1 MKLFLKLFLF
11 LLINVSAKAFDF
23 NNIYNVK
30 TYSST
35 TLEINDTNLVDEKN
49 SESLIENINNLNEA
63 LDVKSKEL
71 IKQNRNRKTVK
82 YKGPIEDIFTENA
95 DSVVFIGNRKN
106 NRIQGVGSGLI
117 IKHKNKLKIITNWHV
132 IEDADELDVWLKP
145 EKQIDERF
153 LIQNVDSY
161 NAKIYNIDKR
171 KDLAILE
178 IPNLSLRIK
187 SINFKE
193 FKKIRHGESLFV
205 IGHPR
210 GQLWSFNEG
219 RVSNIWPNYDW
230 KYKGSSHK
238 ANVIQHQVPVS
249 PGNSGGPVFNKNK
262 ELVGI
267 VTFVDPEGQNLNF
280 AVAVDDVID
289 FLNEKPKKVKKKKN
303 NKWIKKKDKGSTWI
317 KKKEKKKKTDG
328 SIDLSNAKEA
338 DINNNGTIDAWL
350 IDENNNGIYEIAYGD
365 TDENGIIDLLVMDK
379 NENKIYEFTF
389 IDSDEDGNPNIAK
402 YDKDEDGK
410 DDVIAYDYDQD
421 GEWDKY
427 ENI

>member
-11 LLINVSAKAFDF
+11 LLISVSANAFDF

-35 TLEINDTNLVDEKN
+35 TLEINDTNLIDEKN
-49 SESLIENINNLNEA
+49 SESLITNINNLNEA
-63 LDVKSKEL
+63 LEEKSQEL
-71 IKQNRNRKTVK
+71 IKQNRDRKTVK
-82 YKGPIEDIFTENA
+82 YKGPIEDIFTDNA
-95 DSVVFIGNRKN
+95 NSVVFIGNRKN
-106 NRIQGVGSGLI
+106 NRIQGIGTGFV

-132 IEDADELDVWLKP
+132 IADADKLDVWLKP
-145 EKQIDERF
+145 EKQVDENF
-153 LIQNVDSY
+153 LIQNVNSY
-161 NAKIYNIDKR
+161 NAKIFNIDKR

-178 IPNLSLRIK
+178 VPKLSLKIK
-187 SINFKE
+187 PLNFKE
-193 FKKIRHGESLFV
+193 FNKIRHGESLFV
-205 IGHPR
+205 IGHPN

-230 KYKGSSHK
+230 KYKRSNHK

-249 PGNSGGPVFNKNK
+249 PGNSGGPVFSKDK

-280 AVAVDDVID
+280 AVAADDVID
-289 FLNEKPKKVKKKKN
+289 FLNEKPKKIKKSKN

-317 KKKEKKKKTDG
+317 KKKDKKKKTDG

-338 DINNNGTIDAWL
+338 DINNNGIIDAWL

-365 TDENGIIDLLVMDK
+365 TDENGIVDLLVMDK

-389 IDSDEDGNPNIAK
+389 VDSDEDGNPNIAK
-402 YDKDEDGK
+402 YDNDEDGK

-421 GEWDKY
+421 GEWDKF

>member
-1 MKLFLKLFLF
+1 MMKLFLKLLML
-11 LLINVSAKAFDF
+11 LLISVSANAFDF

-35 TLEINDTNLVDEKN
+35 ILEINDTNLIDKKN
-49 SESLIENINNLNEA
+49 AESFIANIKNLNEA
-63 LDVKSKEL
+63 LEVKSKEL
-71 IKQNRNRKTVK
+71 IKQNRDRKTIK

-106 NRIQGVGSGLI
+106 NRIQGVGSGFI
-117 IKHKNKLKIITNWHV
+117 IKHKNNLKIITNWHV
-132 IEDADELDVWLKP
+132 IEDADKLDVWLRPK
-145 EKQIDERF
+145 KKVDEHF

-178 IPNLSLRIK
+178 VPNLSLRIK
-187 SINFKE
+187 SVNFKE
-193 FKKIRHGESLFV
+193 FNRIRHGESLFV

-280 AVAVDDVID
+280 AVAADDVID
-289 FLNEKPKKVKKKKN
+289 FLDEKPKKIEKKKN
-303 NKWIKKKDKGSTWI
+303 NNWIKKKKKGSTWI
-317 KKKEKKKKTDG
+317 KKKDKKKKQMVL
-328 SIDLSNAKEA
+328 SIYLMLKKQ
-338 DINNNGTIDAWL
+338 I
-350 IDENNNGIYEIAYGD
+350 
-365 TDENGIIDLLVMDK
+365 
-379 NENKIYEFTF
+379 
-389 IDSDEDGNPNIAK
+389 
-402 YDKDEDGK
+402 
-410 DDVIAYDYDQD
+410 
-421 GEWDKY
+421 
-427 ENI
+427 

>member
-11 LLINVSAKAFDF
+11 LLISVPANAFDF
-23 NNIYNVK
+23 NNIYNIK
-30 TYSST
+30 IFSST
-35 TLEINDTNLVDEKN
+35 TLEINDTNLIDEKN
-49 SESLIENINNLNEA
+49 SESLIANIDNLNEA

-71 IKQNRNRKTVK
+71 IKQNRDRKTLK

-95 DSVVFIGNRKN
+95 NSVVFIGNRKKN
-106 NRIQGVGSGLI
+106 DIQGIGSGLI
-117 IKHKNKLKIITNWHV
+117 INHKNKLKIITNWHV
-132 IEDADELDVWLKP
+132 IDGADKLDVWLKP
-145 EKQIDERF
+145 EKQVDEYF

-161 NAKIYNIDKR
+161 NAKIFNVDEK

-178 IPNLSLRIK
+178 VPNLSVEIK
-187 SINFKE
+187 PLNFKK
-193 FKKIRHGESLFV
+193 FNKIRHGESLFV
-205 IGHPR
+205 IGHPN

-219 RVSNIWPNYDW
+219 RVSNIWPNFDW
-230 KYKGSSHK
+230 KYKRSNHK
-238 ANVIQHQVPVS
+238 ANIIQHQVPVS
-249 PGNSGGPVFNKNK
+249 PGNSGGPVFNKNN

-280 AVAVDDVID
+280 AVAVDDVIA
-289 FLNEKPKKVKKKKN
+289 FLNEKPKKIEKTKN
-303 NKWIKKKDKGSTWI
+303 NNWIKKKDKGSTWI
-317 KKKEKKKKTDG
+317 KKKDKKKKTDG
-328 SIDLSNAKEA
+328 SIDLSNAQEA

-350 IDENNNGIYEIAYGD
+350 IDENSNGIYEIAYGD

-421 GEWDKY
+421 GEWDKF
-427 ENI
+427 ENT

>member
-1 MKLFLKLFLF
+1 MKLFLKLLML
-11 LLINVSAKAFDF
+11 LLISVSANAFDF

-35 TLEINDTNLVDEKN
+35 ILEINDTNLIDKKN
-49 SESLIENINNLNEA
+49 AESFIANIKNLNEA
-63 LDVKSKEL
+63 LEVKSKEL
-71 IKQNRNRKTVK
+71 IKQNRDRKTIK

-106 NRIQGVGSGLI
+106 NRIQGVGSGFI
-117 IKHKNKLKIITNWHV
+117 IKHKNNLKIITNWHV
-132 IEDADELDVWLKP
+132 IEDADKLDVWLRPK
-145 EKQIDERF
+145 KKVDEHF

-178 IPNLSLRIK
+178 VPNLSLRIK
-187 SINFKE
+187 SVNFKE
-193 FKKIRHGESLFV
+193 FNRIRHGESLFV

-280 AVAVDDVID
+280 AVAADDVID
-289 FLNEKPKKVKKKKN
+289 FLDEKPKKIEKKKN
-303 NKWIKKKDKGSTWI
+303 NNWIKKKKKGSTWI
-317 KKKEKKKKTDG
+317 KKKDKKKKTDG

-350 IDENNNGIYEIAYGD
+350 IDKNNNGIYEIAYGD
-365 TDENGIIDLLVMDK
+365 TDENGIIDILIIDK
-379 NENKIYEFTF
+379 NENKIYELTF
-389 IDSDEDGNPNIAK
+389 IDSDEDGNPNTAE
-402 YDKDEDGK
+402 YDEDEDGEI
-410 DDVIAYDYDQD
+410 DVIAHDYDQD
-421 GEWDKY
+421 GEWDKF
-427 ENI
+427 ENT